1 MSEIPEVFAMF
12 EQKLA
17 HVLSFTIIAQRNNTK
32 QAIEEL
38 LAYFSGIVERASKA
52 EARIAELEMKIRHN
66 ALWQASEDAEE
77 RAYLEKLVPDLKK
90 RIAELEAELKI
101 TDELLKEATETIGAV
116 VACCTYNSND
126 DAKIGIY
133 GIDQKAFTRIDQFI
147 THYNDAISAGKVSVD
162 VKRELSDAEI
172 TRLEN
177 RFADTKACNGRLV
190 EQVEQLTAE
199 NKRLKAVLNE
209 WDMAWL
215 TDCIAPQPNGNEAFG
230 LDEGLVLCARMMKP
244 ILEETRLL
252 LGKAEVVR

>member
-1 MSEIPEVFAMF
+1 MKIAKDCPFCGEDIGPVVARQGTKYTFYQVMH
-12 EQKLA
+12 QPNKKGHRHGL
-17 HVLSFTIIAQRNNTK
+17 IIMDVDEWNNRP
-32 QAIEEL
+32 IEDAL
-38 LAYFSGIVERASKA
+38 N
-52 EARIAELEMKIRHN
+52 ARIAK
-66 ALWQASEDAEE
+66 
-77 RAYLEKLVPDLKK
+77 
-90 RIAELEAELKI
+90 LEAELKI

-147 THYNDAISAGKVSVD
+147 THYNDAVSAGKVSVD
-162 VKRELSDAEI
+162 VKRELTDAEI

>member
-1 MSEIPEVFAMF
+1 MKVSEKAKELIGDFSTAT
-12 EQKLA
+12 EQTALNPTVA
-17 HVLSFTIIAQRNNTK
+17 AFNLYCATR
-32 QAIEEL
+32 EDLED
-38 LAYFSGIVERASKA
+38 Y
-52 EARIAELEMKIRHN
+52 IAELEAQITDLDTEYTKLLRSDYSQTIVELEAKIAELEAAQRWIPEFITWSFDEATKLFLEIQEDKAKMV
-66 ALWQASEDAEE
+66 ALQS
-77 RAYLEKLVPDLKK
+77 
-90 RIAELEAELKI
+90 RIAELEAKQRWIPVSEPPI
-101 TDELLKEATETIGAV
+101 
-116 VACCTYNSND
+116 
-126 DAKIGIY
+126 
-133 GIDQKAFTRIDQFI
+133 I
-147 THYNDAISAGKVSVD
+147 THYNDTISAGKVSVD
-162 VKRELSDAEI
+162 VKRELTDAEI

-177 RFADTKACNGRLV
+177 RFADTKSCNGRLV